1 MVWSCRADT
10 ELELDLV
17 CSMAKAAGAF
27 DAVRCSH
34 WAEGGA
40 GAVALG
46 QAVQRA
52 SEAPS
57 KFKFLY
63 DLEVWAITFSIFSKM
78 VKGKYLKLPENV
90 HVIIFVLSVKGNE
103 NVRHTEALNNEEIP
117 SCLYLKTVDKI
128 IFLV

>member
-1 MVWSCRADT
+1 MSNDACCSDPPCRTDT
-10 ELELDLV
+10 EAELDLV
-17 CSMAKAAGAF
+17 CSMAKAARAF

-40 GAVALG
+40 GALALG

-63 DLEVWAITFSIFSKM
+63 DLEVWANAFQN
-78 VKGKYLKLPENV
+78 LPENAP
-90 HVIIFVLSVKGNE
+90 VIYNLSINGIK
-103 NVRHTEALNNEEIP
+103 NVN
-117 SCLYLKTVDKI
+117 D
-128 IFLV
+128 